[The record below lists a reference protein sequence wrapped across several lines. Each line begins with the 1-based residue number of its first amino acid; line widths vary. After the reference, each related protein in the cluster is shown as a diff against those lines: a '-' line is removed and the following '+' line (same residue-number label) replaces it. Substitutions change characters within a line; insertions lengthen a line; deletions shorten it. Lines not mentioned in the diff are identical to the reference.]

1 MTNRGIF
8 LLAVIFIL
16 VGGFD
21 RSKLVDGSPRRLRKE
36 QAVSD
41 NRVVRL
47 QIGNYTCSGF
57 IAAKNIIATAAHCV
71 NSIPQGSKQI
81 VEFIDSPPVN
91 FTLLLVGSLIPG
103 SDWALLSA
111 DTGDRRPVEYN
122 FVPLHTFTVVHV
134 IGHPH
139 GVPEE
144 ILSTGMVMHVGEM
157 IVLAGVNYPGESGSP
172 LFTEEGL
179 VVGIVSAISLRAPVT
194 YVTPIRPVVLRLP
207 KAGTK

>member
-1 MTNRGIF
+1 MTTRGIV
-8 LLAVIFIL
+8 LLSVIFIL

-21 RSKLVDGSPRRLRKE
+21 RSKLIDGSPRRLRKE
-36 QAVSD
+36 QLVTD
-41 NRVVRL
+41 NRVVKL
-47 QIGNYTCSGF
+47 LIGNYTCSGF
-57 IAAKNIIATAAHCV
+57 IAGKNIIATAAHCV
-71 NSIPQGSKQI
+71 HKIPQGSRQI
-81 VEFIDSPPVN
+81 VQFIDSPPVN
-91 FTLLLVGSLIPG
+91 FKTLVVGSLIPG
-103 SDWALLSA
+103 SDYALLSA
-111 DTGDRRPVEYN
+111 DTGDRSPVEFN
-122 FVPLHTFTVVHV
+122 FVPLHAFTIVHV

-194 YVTPIRPVVLRLP
+194 YVTPIRPVVLRIP
-207 KAGTK
+207 KGGAN